1 MWKNGIRYAK
11 LVSVMGRFR
20 VCLWCWITSHLLLV
34 GVWAQAP
41 VGRIRQRMTDSLSN
55 TPDFVCSMSIERTAR
70 TGATAPVRLLPV
82 HFDTGVLNGR
92 ELCALPATEEEKI
105 RLREVLAVYDKAGTG
120 SFALYSRAVF
130 LTAGATFY
138 DAPDETKDGQR
149 LSRVDFTMPPDASTY
164 ALSKAGKPVTLG
176 YSGSIWTDPGGVDVV
191 RLALKADNIPSDL
204 GIKAVTQIFEFSRA
218 KMAGNTVAVPAAME
232 LKLEEQSGQ
241 ETRLT
246 GQFSDCRQYLAK
258 RGDMFVE
265 GAGANQGAPVSGTVS
280 GPQAMAKGST
290 GERLGKASPPPVPA
304 GPLFP
309 AKLVLETILAE
320 AIDERTTTQGSK
332 LSFTLLKDVKKRGNA
347 IAPKGATLTGHITR
361 IIQQEYSWLSN
372 LKRYYLV
379 GLQLDSMVAGD
390 QRFQVRA
397 NLESLG
403 PPYNFPSYPY
413 PPYPSYGF
421 VPFSHDPNKWGTFD
435 ESRTLFTIPEP
446 DSGESFLGIVNEFL
460 RLPDHLKMYWSTLGP
475 EK

>member
-1 MWKNGIRYAK
+1 
-11 LVSVMGRFR
+11 
-20 VCLWCWITSHLLLV
+20 
-34 GVWAQAP
+34 
-41 VGRIRQRMTDSLSN
+41 MTNSLGN
-55 TPDFVCSMSIERTAR
+55 TPDFVCSVSMERTAR
-70 TGATAPVRLLPV
+70 TGTSAAVRLLPV

-92 ELCALPATEEEKI
+92 ELCTLPATEEEKT
-105 RLREVLAVYDKAGTG
+105 RFREVLAVYDKAGTG
-120 SFALYSRAVF
+120 SFALFSRAVF

-149 LSRVDFTMPPDASTY
+149 LSRVEFTMPPDASTY
-164 ALSKAGKPVTLG
+164 VLNKAGRQVTLG
-176 YSGSIWTDPGGVDVV
+176 YSGSIWTDPGSLDVV

-204 GIKAVTQIFEFSRA
+204 GIKAVTQIFEFSHA
-218 KMAGNTVAVPAAME
+218 KMAGNTVAIPAAME
-232 LKLEEQSGQ
+232 LTLEEQSGQ

-246 GQFSDCRQYLAK
+246 GQFSDCHQYLAK
-258 RGDMFVE
+258 RGEIFVE
-265 GAGANQGAPVSGTVS
+265 SAAGTLGAPVSGTVS
-280 GPQAMAKGST
+280 PNQAMAKGSP
-290 GERLGKASPPPVPA
+290 GARLPKASPEPA

-309 AKLVLETILAE
+309 ANLVLETILAE

-332 LSFTLLKDVKKRGNA
+332 LSFTLSKDVKKHGNA
-347 IAPKGATLTGHITR
+347 IVPKGATLRGHITR
-361 IIQQEYSWLSN
+361 IIQQEYSWMTS

-379 GLQLDSMVAGD
+379 GLQLDGIVAGD

-403 PPYNFPSYPY
+403 PPYNFPTYPY

-446 DSGESFLGIVNEFL
+446 DSGESFLGVVNEFL

-475 EK
+475 GK

>member
-1 MWKNGIRYAK
+1 MA
-11 LVSVMGRFR
+11 RFR
-20 VCLWCWITSHLLLV
+20 VCLWCSITAHLLL
-34 GVWAQAP
+34 GVAWAQTP
-41 VGRIRQRMTDSLSN
+41 IGRIRQRMTSSLGN
-55 TPDFVCSMSIERTAR
+55 TPDFVCSISIERTAR
-70 TGATAPVRLLPV
+70 TGTSAPERLLPV
-82 HFDTGVLNGR
+82 RFDTGVLNGR
-92 ELCALPATEEEKI
+92 ELCTLPATEEEKT
-105 RLREVLAVYDKAGTG
+105 RFREVLAVYDKAGTG
-120 SFALYSRAVF
+120 NFALYSRAVF

-138 DAPDETKDGQR
+138 DAPDETKDSQR
-149 LSRVDFTMPPDASTY
+149 LLRVDFTMPPDVSTY
-164 ALSKAGKPVTLG
+164 ALNKAGKPVRLG
-176 YSGSIWTDPGGVDVV
+176 YSGSIWTDPGSLDVV

-204 GIKAVTQIFEFSRA
+204 GVKAVTQIFEFNHA
-218 KMAGNTVAVPAAME
+218 KMAGNTVEVPAAME
-232 LKLEEQSGQ
+232 LTLEEQSGR

-246 GQFSDCRQYLAK
+246 GQFSDCHQYLAK
-258 RGDMFVE
+258 RGDIFVE
-265 GAGANQGAPVSGTVS
+265 SATGTLGAPISGTVS
-280 GPQAMAKGST
+280 PTEAMAKGSPR
-290 GERLGKASPPPVPA
+290 ERLAKAPPAPAPA

-309 AKLVLETILAE
+309 GKFALETILVE

-332 LSFTLLKDVKKRGNA
+332 LSFTLLKDVKKHGNT
-347 IAPKGATLTGHITR
+347 IVPKGATLTGHITR
-361 IIQQEYSWLSN
+361 IIQQEYSWISN

-379 GLQLDSMVAGD
+379 GLQLDSIVAGD

-403 PPYNFPSYPY
+403 PPYNFPTYPY

-446 DSGESFLGIVNEFL
+446 DSGESFLGVVNEFL